1 MRQGTRGWAWALIVL
16 GLQAVATALALLL
29 GGRGGEVGEGSAT
42 TAPAP
47 PPTAE
52 SSAEGPAGPAT
63 PSSAGSPR
71 ITSSVRLGDGCLAAE
86 HGTQVRGVD
95 GRRLVCTWGDGAS
108 TWTEVAD

>member
-47 PPTAE
+47 PAT
-52 SSAEGPAGPAT
+52 SSEAGPGGPAT

>member
-16 GLQAVATALALLL
+16 GLLAVATALALLL

-47 PPTAE
+47 PAT
-52 SSAEGPAGPAT
+52 SSEAGPGGPAT

-95 GRRLVCTWGDGAS
+95 GRHLVCTWGDGAS